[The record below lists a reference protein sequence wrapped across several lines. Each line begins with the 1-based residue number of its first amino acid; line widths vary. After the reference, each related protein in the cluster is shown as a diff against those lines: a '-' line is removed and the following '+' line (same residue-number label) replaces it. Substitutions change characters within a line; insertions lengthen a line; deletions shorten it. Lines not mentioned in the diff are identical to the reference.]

1 MLYLILSVGRNPHIL
16 KERNARLIASGYSV
30 ASAYSKEEAMEKLL
44 EGDFD
49 LILICPSLGK
59 DGCQLAKTARRHRP
73 SIPIV
78 SIAPNPGPMQDCGAQ
93 LAGSGLDEIAAAVHE
108 VLGNAHSRF
117 AARRFASAVPRFP
130 RPTTKTGP
138 QFSQPGPESNLKA
151 G

>member
-16 KERNARLIASGYSV
+16 KERNATLITEGYSV

-59 DGCQLAKTARRHRP
+59 DGCQLAKTARRYRP

-78 SIAPNPGPMQDCGAQ
+78 SIAPNPGPMQDYGAH
-93 LAGSGLDEIAAAVHE
+93 LAGSGLDEIVRAVHE
-108 VLGNAHSRF
+108 ILGNEHRRF
-117 AARRFASAVPRFP
+117 AARRVVNAIPRFP
-130 RPTTKTGP
+130 RPATKAGP
-138 QFSQPGPESNLKA
+138 QFSRSGPGNNVKA

>member
-1 MLYLILSVGRNPHIL
+1 MLYLILSVSRNPHIL

-78 SIAPNPGPMQDCGAQ
+78 SIAPNPGPMQDYGAQ

-117 AARRFASAVPRFP
+117 AARRFANAVPRFP

-138 QFSQPGPESNLKA
+138 QFSQPRPESNLKA